1 MFSNHACQIE
11 ADSCEIVSGVV
22 GKIKFAKFVADIEN
36 WKICNLKYCQQS
48 AYKREK
54 PRKWYCSGKFSS
66 LLLVVKFNTRD
77 CQQIFT
83 CSIYSI
89 LSDNKDS
96 FQFC

>member
-66 LLLVVKFNTRD
+66 LFIIG
-77 CQQIFT
+77 CEI
-83 CSIYSI
+83 
-89 LSDNKDS
+89 
-96 FQFC
+96 